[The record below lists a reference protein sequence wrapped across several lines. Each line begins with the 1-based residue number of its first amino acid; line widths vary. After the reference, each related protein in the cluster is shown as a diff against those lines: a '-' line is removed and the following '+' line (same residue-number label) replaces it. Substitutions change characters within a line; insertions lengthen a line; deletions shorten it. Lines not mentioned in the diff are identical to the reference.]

1 MLLASTESSPVEPVS
16 FTRSL
21 PARSTKHS
29 VPCLLGQALGWGT
42 SIGGVM
48 LWPPLTPSLWL
59 TAVSQ
64 PLRLGS
70 GSLLLTTPMH
80 SWGGGCGPPNLWLS
94 APPRRALVSSPPSPP
109 PCAQHRTRAYSTAAD
124 VDGQKSVAAAR
135 VPVEGMCRGPSSLG
149 SCQGRIENCRG
160 A

>member
-48 LWPPLTPSLWL
+48 LWPPSHLP
-59 TAVSQ
+59 
-64 PLRLGS
+64 
-70 GSLLLTTPMH
+70 
-80 SWGGGCGPPNLWLS
+80 CGPPQCPNPSVWDLAPCCSLHQCILGEEDVISPLWGCLHPQEEPWCH
-94 APPRRALVSSPPSPP
+94 PPKPSPP
-109 PCAQHRTRAYSTAAD
+109 CPAQDTCLQPGCGCGWS
-124 VDGQKSVAAAR
+124 
-135 VPVEGMCRGPSSLG
+135 EERGCGSSA
-149 SCQGRIENCRG
+149 C
-160 A
+160 